1 MKRRPTMKVVSVNVG
16 LPREVL
22 WKGRKVTTGIFKN
35 PVEGHVQVRK
45 LNLEGDQQA
54 DLTVHGGPEKAVYAY
69 PEEHYEFWRREL
81 EGMKLNWATFGENL
95 TLEGV
100 FEGDVNIGDQFRI
113 GSALLSVTQPRV
125 PCYKLGIRFG
135 RDDIL
140 KRFLNSGRSGFYF
153 AVLEEGEIR
162 AGDLM
167 ELVLRNEKSV
177 SVADVTRLFVDSA
190 GNLDLLQ
197 RAVKVEAL
205 PAGWRDYFLRRLRPV

>member
-1 MKRRPTMKVVSVNVG
+1 MKVVSVNVG
-16 LPREVL
+16 LPREIL
-22 WKGRKVTTGIFKN
+22 WKGRKVMTGIFKD
-35 PVEGHVQVRK
+35 PVQGPVLIRK
-45 LNLEGDQQA
+45 LNLEGDRQA

-69 PEEHYEFWRREL
+69 PEEHYDFWRRGL
-81 EGMKLNWATFGENL
+81 EGMRLSWGMFGENL
-95 TLEGV
+95 TLKGVLEGK
-100 FEGDVNIGDQFRI
+100 VNIGDQFRI

-153 AVLEEGEIR
+153 AVLEEGEVR

-167 ELVLRNEKSV
+167 ESVLRNEGSV
-177 SVADVTRLFVDSA
+177 SVADVIRLFVDSA

-205 PAGWRDYFLRRLRPV
+205 PTGWRDYFLRRLKAV